1 MSVRRHEQGQDY
13 HMVLLDWEMPGMNG
27 LETARE
33 LRRHLG
39 EDVPILLISAYDW
52 SEIEKEA
59 RLAGITGFISK
70 PLFKS
75 TLFYELKRFV
85 EEDAEPGGGQ
95 YRRRLCLRG
104 TKAVRILMPW
114 GCRYCRIPSGGRGP
128 CRIVPCGKPSPPLHL
143 PYRKTWDRTGTEC
156 PPIKKWVTTY
166 FRNPFI
172 YLVDPLGLEPRT
184 DRL

>member
-1 MSVRRHEQGQDY
+1 MPECRLFLMELGIQGGMGTRTQSAVQMSVRRHEQGQDY

-52 SEIEKEA
+52 SEIEEEA

-85 EEDAEPGGGQ
+85 
-95 YRRRLCLRG
+95 
-104 TKAVRILMPW
+104 
-114 GCRYCRIPSGGRGP
+114 GRG
-128 CRIVPCGKPSPPLHL
+128 CG
-143 PYRKTWDRTGTEC
+143 TGR
-156 PPIKKWVTTY
+156 VQG
-166 FRNPFI
+166 RARRA
-172 YLVDPLGLEPRT
+172 GLEGKTYSVGRRQRAELGSGEHAFT
-184 DRL
+184 GIWL